1 MLIKSTLFIK
11 AMNKPGSLKSQQRL
25 GFQVSPPANMGMEQG
40 LKAMLENVEDL
51 LFVLDE
57 QGRIINCKARSGEV
71 SNTYPMFGDLNIQ
84 DILPPTVKRK
94 FNLALEQYHRSQHF
108 TVFES
113 MLTLPPNAA
122 NWYEFRLI
130 PALKRQMVLFIWNV
144 NAYRAPSWTISNLPI
159 ALDKMVEGWLRSLY
173 LRDFE
178 TEGHTR
184 RVTETTI
191 ALAHRLNFTEEDLLN
206 IRRGAQVH
214 DIGKIAI
221 PDEILLKTDKLSEE
235 EWQIMRQ
242 HPLIAV
248 EMLKAFPNMEPMLAI
263 PRSHH
268 EKWDGSGYP
277 DGLAGEAIPLAARIF
292 AFADVYDALTSDR
305 PYRRAW
311 AQEDALQYIQ
321 NEAGRHFDPLLMP
334 EFIRLMKE

>member
-1 MLIKSTLFIK
+1 
-11 AMNKPGSLKSQQRL
+11 MNKPDHLRTQQRL
-25 GFQVSPPANMGMEQG
+25 DFQVSPHDEPGMKQG

-57 QGRIINCKARSGEV
+57 HGRIVNCKARSGEV
-71 SNTYPMFGDLNIQ
+71 LNAYSLFGNLNIQ
-84 DILPPTVKRK
+84 EILPPTIRRK
-94 FNLALEQYHRSQHF
+94 YELALEQYHRAKRF
-108 TVFES
+108 ILFES
-113 MLTLPPNAA
+113 MLTLPPKVA

-130 PALKRQMVLFIWNV
+130 PALERQMVLFIWNV

-159 ALDKMVEGWLRSLY
+159 AVEKMIEGWLRSLY

-184 RVTETTI
+184 RVTEATI
-191 ALAHRLNFTEEDLLN
+191 ELARRLGLPEEDMLN

-221 PDEILLKTDKLSEE
+221 PDEILLKTDRLSEE
-235 EWQIMRQ
+235 EWQVMRQ

-248 EMLKAFPNMEPMLAI
+248 EMLKPIPDVEPMLVI

-292 AFADVYDALTSDR
+292 AFADVFDALTSDR
-305 PYRRAW
+305 PYRRSWSRAN
-311 AQEDALQYIQ
+311 ALQYIK
-321 NEAGRHFDPLLMP
+321 NEAGKHFDPLLTP